1 MKKRLIVSLV
11 IGCILLLLAY
21 FQPYKLVVVVGQS
34 MYPTYK
40 SGQILL
46 AKKTQNFNKSDAVV
60 AIADDGTLIVKRI
73 LYIPEE
79 YYYYVMKKEGY
90 YELIIDNSYRSIL
103 QTKNIDDAYMMELKV
118 PKNHY
123 YLIGDNLDKSDDSRR
138 FGTLDENEI
147 LYKIVQLI
155 LN

>member
-1 MKKRLIVSLV
+1 MKKRLIVSLA

-40 SGQILL
+40 SGQIVL
-46 AKKTQNFNKSDAVV
+46 AKKTKYFKKSDVVV
-60 AIADDGTLIVKRI
+60 ALSDDRSLIVKRI
-73 LYIPEE
+73 LYTPEE

-90 YELIIDNSYRSIL
+90 YKLIIDNSYRSIA
-103 QTKNIDDAYMMELKV
+103 QTKNIDDAYMLELKV

-123 YLIGDNLDKSDDSRR
+123 YLIGDNLDNSDDSRR
-138 FGTLDENEI
+138 FGTLEENEI
-147 LYKIVQLI
+147 LYKVLQ
-155 LN
+155 

>member
-46 AKKTQNFNKSDAVV
+46 AKKTQHFNKSDAVV
-60 AIADDGTLIVKRI
+60 AISDDGTLIVKRI

-147 LYKIVQLI
+147 LYKIVQ
-155 LN
+155 

>member
-46 AKKTQNFNKSDAVV
+46 SKKTQNFNKSDAVV

-147 LYKIVQLI
+147 LYKIVQ
-155 LN
+155 

>member
-1 MKKRLIVSLV
+1 MKKRLIVSLA

-46 AKKTQNFNKSDAVV
+46 AKKTKYFKKSDVVV
-60 AIADDGTLIVKRI
+60 ALSDDRSLIVKRI
-73 LYIPEE
+73 LYTPEE

-90 YELIIDNSYRSIL
+90 YKLIIDNSYRSIV
-103 QTKNIDDAYMMELKV
+103 QTKNIDDAYMLELKV

-123 YLIGDNLDKSDDSRR
+123 YLIGDNLDNSDDSRR
-138 FGTLDENEI
+138 FGTLEENEI
-147 LYKIVQLI
+147 LYKVVQ
-155 LN
+155 

>member
-1 MKKRLIVSLV
+1 MKKRLIVSLA

-21 FQPYKLVVVVGQS
+21 FQPYKLVVVTGQS

-46 AKKTQNFNKSDAVV
+46 AKKTKYFKKSDVVV
-60 AIADDGTLIVKRI
+60 ALSDDRSLIVKRI
-73 LYIPEE
+73 LYTPEE

-90 YELIIDNSYRSIL
+90 YKLIIDNSYRSIA

-123 YLIGDNLDKSDDSRR
+123 YLIGDNLDNSDDSRR
-138 FGTLDENEI
+138 FGTVEENEI
-147 LYKIVQLI
+147 LYKVVQ
-155 LN
+155 

>member
-1 MKKRLIVSLV
+1 MKKRLIVSLA

-40 SGQILL
+40 SGQIVL
-46 AKKTQNFNKSDAVV
+46 AKKTKYFKKSDVVV
-60 AIADDGTLIVKRI
+60 ALSDDRSLIVKRI
-73 LYIPEE
+73 LYTPEE

-90 YELIIDNSYRSIL
+90 YKLVIDNSYRSIVK
-103 QTKNIDDAYMMELKV
+103 TKNIDDAYMMELKV

-123 YLIGDNLDKSDDSRR
+123 YLIGDNLDNSDDSRR
-138 FGTLDENEI
+138 FGTLEENEI
-147 LYKIVQLI
+147 LYKVIQ
-155 LN
+155 

>member
-1 MKKRLIVSLV
+1 MKKRLIVSLA

-21 FQPYKLVVVVGQS
+21 FQPYKLVVVIGQS

-40 SGQILL
+40 SGQIVL
-46 AKKTQNFNKSDAVV
+46 AKKTKYFKKSDVVV
-60 AIADDGTLIVKRI
+60 ALNDDRSLIIKRI
-73 LYIPEE
+73 LYTPEE

-90 YELIIDNSYRSIL
+90 YKLIIDNSYRSIV

-123 YLIGDNLDKSDDSRR
+123 YLIGDNLDQSDDSRR
-138 FGTLDENEI
+138 FGTLEENEI
-147 LYKIVQLI
+147 LYKVVQ
-155 LN
+155 

>member
-1 MKKRLIVSLV
+1 MKKRLIVSLA

-21 FQPYKLVVVVGQS
+21 FQPYKLVVVIGQS

-46 AKKTQNFNKSDAVV
+46 AKKTKYFKKSDVVV
-60 AIADDGTLIVKRI
+60 ALSDDRSLIVKRI
-73 LYIPEE
+73 LYTPEE

-90 YELIIDNSYRSIL
+90 YKLIIDNSYRSIV
-103 QTKNIDDAYMMELKV
+103 QTKNIDDAYTLELKV

-123 YLIGDNLDKSDDSRR
+123 YLIGDNLDQSDDSRR
-138 FGTLDENEI
+138 FGTLEENEI
-147 LYKIVQLI
+147 LYKVVQ
-155 LN
+155 

>member
-147 LYKIVQLI
+147 LYKIVQ
-155 LN
+155 

>member
-1 MKKRLIVSLV
+1 MKKRLIVSLA

-21 FQPYKLVVVVGQS
+21 FQPYKLVVVIGQS

-40 SGQILL
+40 SGQIVL
-46 AKKTQNFNKSDAVV
+46 AKKTKYFKKSDVVV
-60 AIADDGTLIVKRI
+60 ALSDDRSLIVKRI
-73 LYIPEE
+73 LYTPEE

-90 YELIIDNSYRSIL
+90 YKLIIDNSYRSIA
-103 QTKNIDDAYMMELKV
+103 QTKNIDDAYMLELKV

-123 YLIGDNLDKSDDSRR
+123 YLIGDNLDNSDDSRR
-138 FGTLDENEI
+138 FGTLEENEI
-147 LYKIVQLI
+147 LYKVVQWI

>member
-1 MKKRLIVSLV
+1 MKKRLIVSLA

-46 AKKTQNFNKSDAVV
+46 AKKIKYFKKSDVVV
-60 AIADDGTLIVKRI
+60 ALSDDRSLIVKRI
-73 LYIPEE
+73 LYTPEE
-79 YYYYVMKKEGY
+79 YYYYVMKKEGCY
-90 YELIIDNSYRSIL
+90 KLIIDNSYRSIA
-103 QTKNIDDAYMMELKV
+103 QTKNIDDAYMLELKV

-123 YLIGDNLDKSDDSRR
+123 YLIGDNLDDSDDSRR
-138 FGTLDENEI
+138 FGTLEENEI
-147 LYKIVQLI
+147 LYKVVQ
-155 LN
+155 

>member
-1 MKKRLIVSLV
+1 MKKRLIVSLA

-40 SGQILL
+40 SGQIVL
-46 AKKTQNFNKSDAVV
+46 AKKTKYFKKSDVVV
-60 AIADDGTLIVKRI
+60 ALSDDRSLIVKRI
-73 LYIPEE
+73 LYTPEE

-90 YELIIDNSYRSIL
+90 YKLVIDNSYRSIVK
-103 QTKNIDDAYMMELKV
+103 TKNIDDAYMMELKV

-123 YLIGDNLDKSDDSRR
+123 YLIGDNLDNSDDSRR
-138 FGTLDENEI
+138 FGTVEENEV
-147 LYKIVQLI
+147 LYKVVQWI

>member
-11 IGCILLLLAY
+11 TGCILLLLAY

-34 MYPTYK
+34 MHPTYK

-46 AKKTQNFNKSDAVV
+46 AKKTQHFNKSDGVV
-60 AIADDGTLIVKRI
+60 AIGDDGTLIVKRI

-79 YYYYVMKKEGY
+79 YYYYVMKKKGY

-147 LYKIVQLI
+147 LYKIVQ
-155 LN
+155 

>member
-1 MKKRLIVSLV
+1 MKKRLIVSLA

-40 SGQILL
+40 SGQIVL
-46 AKKTQNFNKSDAVV
+46 AKKTKYFKKSDVVV
-60 AIADDGTLIVKRI
+60 ALSDDRSLIVKRI
-73 LYIPEE
+73 LYTPEE

-90 YELIIDNSYRSIL
+90 YKLIIDNSYRSIA
-103 QTKNIDDAYMMELKV
+103 QTKNIDDAYMLELKV

-123 YLIGDNLDKSDDSRR
+123 YLIGDNLDNSDDSRR
-138 FGTLDENEI
+138 FGTVEENEV
-147 LYKIVQLI
+147 LYKVIQ
-155 LN
+155 

>member
-1 MKKRLIVSLV
+1 MKKRLIVSLA

-40 SGQILL
+40 SGQIVL
-46 AKKTQNFNKSDAVV
+46 AKKTKYFKKSDVVV
-60 AIADDGTLIVKRI
+60 ALSDDRSLIVKRI
-73 LYIPEE
+73 LYTPEE

-90 YELIIDNSYRSIL
+90 YKLVIDNSYRSIVK
-103 QTKNIDDAYMMELKV
+103 TKNIDDAYMMELKV

-123 YLIGDNLDKSDDSRR
+123 YLIGDNLDNSDDSRR
-138 FGTLDENEI
+138 FGTVEENEV
-147 LYKIVQLI
+147 LYKVVQ
-155 LN
+155 